1 MTAIVIGSQGQIAP
15 NAGIKMHAIVT
26 TAAAATGHTYDAT
39 GLVST
44 IIATYLCDATGA
56 VKVATW
62 SGLTVTLGTISTG
75 IHTLIIV
82 GQ

>member
-1 MTAIVIGSQGQIAP
+1 MTAIVIGSEGQMVP
-15 NAGIKMHAIVT
+15 NGGIKMHAIVT

-44 IIATYLCDATGA
+44 IIATYLCDSTGA

-62 SGLTVTLGTISTG
+62 SSLTVTLGTISTG
-75 IHTLIIV
+75 VHTLIII
-82 GQ
+82 GK